1 MARDIDV
8 NEEEL
13 SKFITELKTF
23 QQIMAD
29 ELQAV
34 NHDWGQCEQSWKG
47 EAKDKF
53 ANKFD
58 TTLQA
63 LSNALDMVEEAQY
76 WLEKFDTIIRDFEGY
91 N

>member
-1 MARDIDV
+1 MASDIDV
-8 NEEEL
+8 NQEEL
-13 SKFITELKTF
+13 SKFIAELKTF

-29 ELQAV
+29 KLQAV
-34 NHDWGQCEQSWKG
+34 ERDWLSCEQSWKG

-53 ANKFD
+53 ASKFD

-63 LSNALDMVEEAQY
+63 LRNALDMGEEAQD
-76 WLEKFDTIIRDFEGY
+76 WLEKFDKVIRDFEGY